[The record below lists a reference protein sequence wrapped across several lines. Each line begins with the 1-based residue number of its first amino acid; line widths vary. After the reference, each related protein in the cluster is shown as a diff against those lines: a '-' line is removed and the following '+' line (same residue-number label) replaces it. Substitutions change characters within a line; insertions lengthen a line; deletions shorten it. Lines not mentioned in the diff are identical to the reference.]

1 MLIKKQLQSP
11 PKQVCDMGWKQCD
24 QIKISKCLKVAKNDF
39 ARKMNDLDTFRKIA
53 LQCGQFG

>member
-1 MLIKKQLQSP
+1 MLIKKRLQS

-53 LQCGQFG
+53 